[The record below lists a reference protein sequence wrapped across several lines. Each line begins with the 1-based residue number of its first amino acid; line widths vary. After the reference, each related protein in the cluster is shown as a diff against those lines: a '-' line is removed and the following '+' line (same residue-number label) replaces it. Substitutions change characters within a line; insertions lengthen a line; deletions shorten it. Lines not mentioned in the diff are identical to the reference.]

1 MSDMAK
7 EQMVLVI
14 LQHSYYKDKKQYVLC
29 KTMEDA
35 KRLFPGKEKRLVSII
50 E

>member
-1 MSDMAK
+1 MKD
-7 EQMVLVI
+7 QMVLVTV
-14 LQHSYYKDKKQYVLC
+14 YDKNLKPHFVLC

-35 KRLFPGKEKRLVSII
+35 KRLYPGAEKRLISIK